1 MLMFRERFL
10 LFVLLFPCPTFVL
23 WKQRWPH
30 FREITFVKAHIK
42 QANVLKQKGVCGNQE
57 LRL

>member
-1 MLMFRERFL
+1 MPHFCALE
-10 LFVLLFPCPTFVL
+10 
-23 WKQRWPH
+23 KPH